1 MSSIQSPVVIEIDYS
16 SRTFDQLKETIAP
29 KHSKLI
35 FDYPTVYIVNDEN
48 KNKYSV
54 YVGETTDIIRRTNQ
68 HLSDDIKNDRDN
80 LNNLKHRK
88 CLSLGI
94 TISINL

>member
-1 MSSIQSPVVIEIDYS
+1 MSNIQSPVVIEIDYS
-16 SRTFDQLKETIAP
+16 SRTFNQLKETIAP

-68 HLSDDIKNDRDN
+68 HLLDDIKKD
-80 LNNLKHRK
+80 LNNLKPLK
-88 CLSLGI
+88 CLLLGI